1 MGVSTERW
9 NITINPSTLIRDL
22 NLAEPAQR
30 ALEEAGMVTLQD
42 VSDRSIHDLL
52 TLHGV
57 GPKTIRQLTPLLEV
71 AGLSF
76 KQ

>member
-1 MGVSTERW
+1 
-9 NITINPSTLIRDL
+9 LIRDL

-30 ALEEAGMVTLQD
+30 ALAEAGIVTLQD
-42 VSDRSIHDLL
+42 VSNRSIRDLL
-52 TLHGV
+52 ALHGV
-57 GPKTIRQLTPLLEV
+57 GPKTIRQLTPFLEE